1 MQFHY
6 LRAGITI
13 SFSSGQAP
21 GSNEDVQAMNKK
33 IVALSAL
40 FFCVFGGL
48 KAQDFMLQ
56 AWYWDYPK
64 TCNGYNWADTL
75 VNKVGLISGN
85 FNYVWLPPLS
95 NASSGACS
103 NGYDPRD
110 LYDLG
115 EHAGATGFGTR
126 SDFDALIAT
135 FNSNSIHAVADV
147 VYNHRDGGAAEAN
160 TAVKD
165 YITTYYEA
173 YKNPF
178 PSDRFR
184 CILPLGGS
192 SGNGAGDYYF
202 KISSKTG
209 DAKFHNKPY
218 KVYMETNTVGW
229 QSLPDTA
236 EVEPNGGGDCGE
248 GNNSISLGRNWNAN
262 IDAMGCTVDEFHLQL
277 SASDFNAS
285 GDTLYIYLNNTA
297 SDYSDHRIYGIWSTS
312 AGADIVGQLVYQT
325 WTDFTA
331 MPSAQGSANFE
342 NFKPNST
349 NASTTWLAGDWDW
362 LWFFYDVDQDVTS
375 SQNLYSDWS
384 RWLWTDAGIR
394 GYRMD
399 AVKHFPPAFVGTI
412 LNNLATGSPV
422 INPGLVVG
430 EYFDTNPVK
439 LTTWVND
446 VESNKGASTS
456 SVRAFDFSLRQAL
469 KDACDT
475 YGYDVRN
482 VFSSGMV
489 DAAGASAFNVVTFV
503 NNHDYRNPGEP
514 VQNDPMLAYAYI
526 LTNNQVGLPS
536 VFYPEYFGVPV
547 PNYPNVNL
555 RGQIN
560 ELIQTHK
567 DYIYQSSSRTYLSK
581 SGSGYSS
588 NYRSGSASTTLLYQL
603 KGGIANKDVIVCINF
618 AGDPLDVDHTV
629 DGANFP
635 VGTTFNLV
643 AGSSSTPNPV
653 VGSGYWVNFKVP
665 ARSYAVW
672 VEGAVLPVELV
683 DFTATLQSGNRA
695 ILRWRTA
702 SETNFDSF
710 VIERSEDGTHFTQ
723 QGRVIGKG
731 GPTTGAEYSFAE
743 DQLQPAKSYY
753 YRLAM
758 QDQDGT
764 LQYSPLRTVA
774 TPATKQQFHIW
785 PNPFGQQIMFRAEN
799 CKGRELTL
807 SLSDLFGRP
816 ATPPLK
822 INVEGDVHLQVI
834 DYEQLPAGVYLLTV
848 RSGVEILRREKLV
861 KK

>member
-1 MQFHY
+1 MNRKF
-6 LRAGITI
+6 LTLSIVF
-13 SFSSGQAP
+13 FSSIF
-21 GSNEDVQAMNKK
+21 V
-33 IVALSAL
+33 
-40 FFCVFGGL
+40 L
-48 KAQDFMLQ
+48 KGQDFMLQ

-75 VNKVGLISGN
+75 SAKVGLISGN

-115 EHAGATGFGTR
+115 EYAGATGFGTR

-135 FNSNSIHAVADV
+135 FNSNNINAVADV
-147 VYNHRDGGAAEAN
+147 VYNHRDGGQAEEN
-160 TAVKD
+160 TAVRD

-209 DAKFHNKPY
+209 DSKFYNKAY
-218 KVYMETNTVGW
+218 KVYMETNKVGW
-229 QSLPDTA
+229 QNQADTS

-262 IDAMGCTVDEFHLQL
+262 IDALGCKVDEFHLHL
-277 SASDFNAS
+277 DASDFNAS
-285 GDTLYIYLNNTA
+285 GDTLYIYLNNTGG
-297 SDYSDHRIYGIWSTS
+297 SYSDHRIYGLWSAG
-312 AGADIVGQLVYQT
+312 AGADIVSQLVYQT

-331 MPSAQGSANFE
+331 LPSGQGSANFE
-342 NFKPNST
+342 NFRPNST
-349 NASTTWLAGDWDW
+349 NAATTWLAGDWDW
-362 LWFFYDVDQDVTS
+362 LWFFYDVDQDITGT
-375 SQNLYSDWS
+375 QDMYTDWS

-422 INPGLVVG
+422 INPGVVVG
-430 EYFDTNPVK
+430 EFFDTDPVK
-439 LTTWVND
+439 LKDWVND
-446 VESNKGASTS
+446 VESNKGASTAN
-456 SVRAFDFSLRQAL
+456 VRAFDFSLRQAL

-489 DAAGASAFNVVTFV
+489 DAAGASGFNVITFV

-514 VQNDPMLAYAYI
+514 VQNDPILAYAYI
-526 LTNNQVGLPS
+526 LTNNQAGLPC

-547 PNYPNVNL
+547 PNYPSVNL

-567 DYIYQSSSRTYLSK
+567 DYIYQSSSRTYLSQN
-581 SGSGYSS
+581 GSGYSS
-588 NYRSGSASTTLLYQL
+588 TYHSGAATTTLLYQL

-618 AGDPLDVDHTV
+618 SGDPLDVDHTV
-629 DGANFP
+629 DGSNFP

-643 AGSSSTPNPV
+643 AGNSSTPNPS

-672 VEGAVLPVELV
+672 VQGTALPVELTSF
-683 DFTATLQSGNRA
+683 DATLQTPESV
-695 ILRWRTA
+695 ILNWTTA
-702 SETNFDSF
+702 AEIDFDRF
-710 VIERSEDGTHFTQ
+710 VVERSEDGVLYRQRGSVSAKGSPSKGAAYAFTE
-723 QGRVIGKG
+723 GNLK
-731 GPTTGAEYSFAE
+731 
-743 DQLQPAKSYY
+743 PARTYY

-758 QDQDGT
+758 QDPDGT
-764 LQYSPLRTVA
+764 TQYSPVRTVV
-774 TPATKQQFHIW
+774 TPDSEPRFTVW
-785 PNPFGQQIMFRAEN
+785 PNPFRDHIRLLAEN
-799 CKGRELTL
+799 SKGASLSLTL
-807 SLSDLFGRP
+807 TDLYGRKV
-816 ATPPLK
+816 APPLRLN
-822 INVEGDVHLQVI
+822 IEENTHSETVDLH
-834 DYEQLPAGVYLLTV
+834 QLPRGIYILTIGDAV
-848 RSGVEILRREKLV
+848 DILWRTKLV